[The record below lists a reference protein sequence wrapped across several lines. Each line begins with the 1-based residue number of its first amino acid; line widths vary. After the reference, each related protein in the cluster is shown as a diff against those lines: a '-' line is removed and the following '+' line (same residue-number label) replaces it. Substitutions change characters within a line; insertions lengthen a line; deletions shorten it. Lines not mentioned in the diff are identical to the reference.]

1 MTANEKM
8 SENIKV
14 MEKQMPEL
22 LKKLKEN
29 SEYHEKF
36 AAEHKDRITK
46 LQIELSSRQSK
57 IDDLERNRNEE
68 RDSFCKQI

>member
-1 MTANEKM
+1 
-8 SENIKV
+8 
-14 MEKQMPEL
+14 MPEL

-29 SEYHEKF
+29 SEYHEKI

-57 IDDLERNRNEE
+57 IDDLERNRN
-68 RDSFCKQI
+68 